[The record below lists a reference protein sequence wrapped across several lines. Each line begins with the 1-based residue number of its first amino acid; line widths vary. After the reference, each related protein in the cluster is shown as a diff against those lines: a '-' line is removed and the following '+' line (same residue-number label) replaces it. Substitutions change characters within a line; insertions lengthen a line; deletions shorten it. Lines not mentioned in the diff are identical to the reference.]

1 MNQFAEFVRSELSEL
16 ESKDVDQLF
25 ECIRD
30 NLQEMNVEMTE
41 LMDDELYL
49 EIENQLKKAA
59 A

>member
-16 ESKDVDQLF
+16 ESRDVDQLF

-49 EIENQLKKAA
+49 EIENQLKKAV
-59 A
+59 

>member
-41 LMDDELYL
+41 RMDDELYL
-49 EIENQLKKAA
+49 EIENQLKKAV
-59 A
+59 